1 MKIILYSIL
10 SILSSNLFAQN
21 IGINN
26 SNPQAALDLN
36 GDLRLRSVALTLPVG
51 LNNDVDLTTN
61 KASIYTF
68 AGTALN
74 GIQISGFTGGV
85 GGRMVTIFNNSTT
98 SVVQLYDAGFSTN
111 PSMAINKILTGT
123 GKNAI
128 IYGNGSVTMRYDSA
142 LQKWTIIASHY
153 TDGLEAS
160 PSPWNEYNNNIYN
173 TNTANIGI
181 GNNSPQA
188 KLDITGSIKITDGNQ
203 AAGKVLTSDAT
214 GLASWQP
221 NTTSTAAGFEG
232 VQGYGPWAVDCATNA
247 TISEYYPVWNYGL
260 YTFGK
265 SVSISGNYAA
275 VGSDADSAYIYKFN
289 ASTSLWDLYQTIY
302 GAAYS
307 AFGYHVD
314 IDNDYLIIGTPYDGP
329 ISSQGSAS
337 IYKNINGVWTFQ
349 IKLYN
354 VGAASGDEFGGAVA
368 IKGDYAIIGAPKDD
382 DVAGANQ
389 GSASIYKNTN
399 GVWALQTKFLN
410 AGAAFNNEFG
420 TAVDISNDYAIV
432 GAPYDNYG
440 SATIYKKVAGVFI
453 NDTKLL
459 GTSNQFLGRFV
470 SLSNNQALINGIHYK
485 NISNSWIKHSSING
499 LGEAVLVDDI
509 VFGFFTQAIPYI
521 QSAKIYKKLGNT
533 WLNYQVVKDPEPGVT
548 DFGRSMA
555 FDAITKRFI
564 IGANS
569 NLGGKVVFGKMN

>member
-1 MKIILYSIL
+1 MKIILSSIL
-10 SILSSNLFAQN
+10 LIFCGNIFAQN

-68 AGTALN
+68 SGTALN

-98 SVVQLYDAGFSTN
+98 SVVQLYDAGFTTN
-111 PSMAINKILTGT
+111 PSMPSNKILTGT

-181 GNNSPQA
+181 GNTNPQA
-188 KLDITGSIKITDGNQ
+188 KLDITGSIKITDGSQ
-203 AAGKVLTSDAT
+203 GAGKVLTSDAN

-221 NTTSTAAGFEG
+221 KTTSPATSFGSGKWSF
-232 VQGYGPWAVDCATNA
+232 DCATNA
-247 TISEYYPVWNYGL
+247 TISEYQPVWNYGVIG
-260 YTFGK
+260 FGNY
-265 SVSISGNYAA
+265 VSISGNYAA
-275 VGSDADSAYIYKFN
+275 VTSSADSVYIYKFN
-289 ASTSLWDLYQTIY
+289 ATASVWDLHQTIH
-302 GAAYS
+302 GS
-307 AFGYHVD
+307 AGPNFGIKID
-314 IDNDYLIIGTPYDGP
+314 IDNDYLIVGYPNDGP

-354 VGAASGDEFGGAVA
+354 AGAAAGDYFGSAVA
-368 IKGDYAIIGAPKDD
+368 IKGDYAIVGAPYDD
-382 DVAGANQ
+382 EVAGVDQ

-399 GVWALQTKFLN
+399 GIWALQTKFLN
-410 AGAAFNNEFG
+410 AGAAVNNKFG
-420 TAVDISNDYAIV
+420 SAVDITNDYAIV
-432 GAPYDNYG
+432 GTPYDNYG

-453 NDTKLL
+453 NDTKLF
-459 GTSNQFLGRFV
+459 GTAVNQYFGKYV
-470 SLSNNQALINGIHYK
+470 SLSNTQALISSIQYK
-485 NISNSWIKHSSING
+485 NVSNSWIKQSIDNNVYG
-499 LGEAVLVDDI
+499 MIVQDDV
-509 VFGFFTQAIPYI
+509 VFGILSEFPPLPGFVN
-521 QSAKIYKKLGNT
+521 IYKKLGRT
-533 WLNYQVVKDPEPGVT
+533 WFIYQVIKDPEPGVT
-548 DFGRSMA
+548 NFGTSMD